1 MSSEKIKTIGENL
14 AAIDL
19 GTNSC
24 RLMITDGDGCLLYRD
39 SMATKLGEGLAE
51 NKKFSPQ
58 AVERGL
64 AAFEKYAKI
73 MQNYQVGRYRAIAT
87 ASCRMAENGPDFVNE
102 VYEKSNI
109 WLEIVDGVEEA
120 RLNLNG
126 ARLNADANARFMA
139 VFDLGGGST
148 EITLATNDVHPE
160 IIHTVSIPWGG
171 RNSAEAFALE
181 EFDLQRQ
188 QKLAAE
194 IKKYTKTFVVQSG
207 LNKYRD
213 DCCLLATSST
223 PLRLI
228 SMVKEWG
235 IYERSKGDGVCV
247 TTAQLDDVIDQIYKM
262 SLAQRTES
270 PYIGENRAPIFI
282 AACTIFKTIY
292 DELGFNKLT
301 ASLKSAQD
309 GMIEELIYNGKTDA
323 FCKNCSGQKKFNRSG
338 QDH

>member
-1 MSSEKIKTIGENL
+1 VSSEKIKTIGENL

-24 RLMITDGDGCLLYRD
+24 RLMITDGNGGLLYRD

-51 NKKFSPQ
+51 NKKFSTQ

-64 AAFEKYAKI
+64 SAFEKYAKI

-87 ASCRMAENGPDFVNE
+87 ASCRMAENGLDFANK
-102 VYEKSNI
+102 VYETSKI
-109 WLEIVDGVEEA
+109 KLEIVDGLEEA

-126 ARLNADANARFMA
+126 ARLNADATVRFMV

-148 EITLATNDVHPE
+148 EITLAENSSSPRIMHS
-160 IIHTVSIPWGG
+160 VSIPWGG
-171 RNSAEAFALE
+171 RNAAEAFALQ
-181 EFDLQRQ
+181 EFDRERQ

-194 IKKYTKTFVVQSG
+194 IKKYTKEFAAQSG
-207 LNKYRD
+207 LNKCRD

-223 PLRLI
+223 PLRLV

-247 TTAQLDDVIDQIYKM
+247 TTAQLDQVIDRVYNM

-282 AACTIFKTIY
+282 AACTIFKSIY

-309 GMIEELIYNGKTDA
+309 GMIEELMSYGKVNKV
-323 FCKNCSGQKKFNRSG
+323 C
-338 QDH
+338 